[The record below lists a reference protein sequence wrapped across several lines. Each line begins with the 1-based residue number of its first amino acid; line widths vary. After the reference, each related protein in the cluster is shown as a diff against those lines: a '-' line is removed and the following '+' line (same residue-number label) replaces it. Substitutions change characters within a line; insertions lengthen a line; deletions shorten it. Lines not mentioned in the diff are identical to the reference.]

1 MVIYEQIEDTDLVR
15 AYSDSGVYIF
25 GGDPETFYTEAV
37 DQASQNRTYR
47 ESDIPINKNGSAY
60 ERATA
65 YNILMGA
72 V

>member
-1 MVIYEQIEDTDLVR
+1 MVIYEQIPDTDLVR

-25 GGDPETFYTEAV
+25 GGDPETFYSEAV
-37 DQASQNRTYR
+37 DQASLNRTYR
-47 ESDIPINKNGSAY
+47 DSDIPLDKNASYY

-65 YNILMGA
+65 YNILTGA